1 MFVAPSD
8 EASLESVRGAAVKA
22 VSPAKRGRSAATRL
36 DGGEHTRTLLA
47 STAPAY
53 HNILWSTASEK
64 PAHSCARQH
73 RSRSAGKTQLTR
85 HAENGST
92 PCGAGTG
99 KTG

>member
-36 DGGEHTRTLLA
+36 DGGEHTRTLSA
-47 STAPAY
+47 STAPAC

-64 PAHSCARQH
+64 PAHSCARHH
-73 RSRSAGKTQLTR
+73 RNDNVCSPRPSW
-85 HAENGST
+85 
-92 PCGAGTG
+92 PPP
-99 KTG
+99 